1 MNRIKPVDNFKDCD
15 ATFIYETRIQKLT
28 SVSCEMEP
36 TVESS
41 SSNGKE
47 FFARN

>member
-36 TVESS
+36 K
-41 SSNGKE
+41 NGKE